1 MMLQQVNINRY
12 LIFND
17 IHIAGTSII
26 KAKIN
31 GIYREKGGGGAEDI
45 EHFSFFPFGLWGGAD
60 IKRVGTVADIMLRS
74 KMDSD

>member
-31 GIYREKGGGGAEDI
+31 GIYREKGGGGVMRI
-45 EHFSFFPFGLWGGAD
+45 LNIFHFFPLDCGAVQISRGLELLL
-60 IKRVGTVADIMLRS
+60 IS
-74 KMDSD
+74 C